1 MRSLPSLGHAERVE
15 QSTCSH
21 SIATWQMMGPEQV
34 GEVAGLYPFHSRT
47 SSAAVATTT
56 RTITTYELRRQ
67 IMDVPTFRV
76 ARRGSRRLRPRRD
89 RWYTSAGM
97 G

>member
-1 MRSLPSLGHAERVE
+1 MSTFLNRVSAQSSADLSYADRRSVRSLPSLGHAERVE

-56 RTITTYELRRQ
+56 RTITTYELRA
-67 IMDVPTFRV
+67 TH
-76 ARRGSRRLRPRRD
+76 RP
-89 RWYTSAGM
+89 
-97 G
+97 